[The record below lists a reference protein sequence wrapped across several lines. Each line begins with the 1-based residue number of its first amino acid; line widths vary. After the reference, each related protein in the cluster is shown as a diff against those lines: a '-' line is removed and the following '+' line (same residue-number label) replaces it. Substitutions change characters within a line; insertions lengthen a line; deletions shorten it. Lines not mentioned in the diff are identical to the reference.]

1 MKVLMA
7 QLNPKI
13 GDLVGNTDKV
23 LKTIEM
29 GKEQGVDCILFP
41 EMTLCGYAPHD
52 LVLHDNF
59 ISEMEDQLDRVV
71 RASEGIA
78 VVVGLLRRNPIYEEK
93 NLLISAAIIDNG
105 ELQGFYDKQLLP
117 TYDVFNERRYFARGK
132 QTKVWTIAG
141 KRVGI
146 LICEDMWQHAGEAI
160 SGTSYSHDPVKELI
174 PYKPDIM
181 FNLTASPFQSAK
193 ADVRVEMCR
202 ATVNTLKCPL
212 LYACQ
217 VGASGTV
224 ICDGY
229 SIYMNAKGEVVR
241 VGKGFQED
249 FMVIDTDA
257 PTHPTSF
264 EHSTMGDMHAALIL
278 GVKDY
283 FVKSNNTKAII
294 GITGGLDSALVAAIA
309 SKALGH
315 ENIIGV
321 HLPSV
326 YTSEEQTQDA
336 RKLAENLDIKLVEIP
351 IEGINSTFEE
361 ALAPHF
367 DLQEDCA
374 TDENLIQR
382 VRATILMA
390 FANKHKAL
398 LLASCNKTEIG
409 IGHCALYGDMAGAI
423 SVIGDVVKT
432 ECYQLARYINKSK
445 EMIPQSI
452 IDKPTSEE
460 VRHHAKDYFH
470 LPSYEVIDRIIK
482 GYVEDYKSP
491 ETIAKTEDIDQKIVN
506 DVIRKIYKT
515 EHKRRQAAPSL
526 RVSKKSFAVGRKK
539 PLHYQGTIHE
549 KIY

>member
-13 GDLVGNTDKV
+13 GDLSGNTDKV

-29 GKEQGVDCILFP
+29 GKEKGVDCILFP

-59 ISEMEDQLDRVV
+59 IDEMEDKLDRVV
-71 RASEGIA
+71 KASKGIA
-78 VVVGLLRRNPIYEEK
+78 VVVGLIRRNPTYEEK
-93 NLLISAAIIDNG
+93 KLLISAAVIDDG
-105 ELQGFYDKQLLP
+105 KLLGFHDKWLLP

-132 QTKVWTIAG
+132 TTQVWEIAG

-146 LICEDMWQHAGEAI
+146 LICEDMWQHAGEEI
-160 SGTSYSHDPVKELI
+160 SGTSYPWDPVKELTV
-174 PYKPDIM
+174 YKPDVL

-193 ADVRVEMCR
+193 ADIRVEVCR
-202 ATVNTLKCPL
+202 ATAKTLSCPVF
-212 LYACQ
+212 YACQ

-229 SIYMNAKGEVVR
+229 SLYMNAGGEVVR
-241 VGKGFQED
+241 VAKGFQED
-249 FMVIDTDA
+249 FMVIDTEA
-257 PTHPTSF
+257 PTHATSF
-264 EHSTMGDMHAALIL
+264 EHSVMGDMHAALVL

-283 FVKSNNTKAII
+283 FKKSNNTKAVI
-294 GITGGLDSALVAAIA
+294 GITGGLDSALVSVIA
-309 SKALGH
+309 EKALGK
-315 ENIIGV
+315 ENILGI

-326 YTSEEQTQDA
+326 YTTKEQTEDA
-336 RKLAENLDIKLVEIP
+336 RKLAKSLDIKLIEIP
-351 IEGINSTFEE
+351 IEGINAAFEE
-361 ALAPHF
+361 AISPYF

-374 TDENLIQR
+374 TDENLINR
-382 VRATILMA
+382 IRMSVLMS
-390 FANKHKAL
+390 FANKEKAL
-398 LLASCNKTEIG
+398 LLATANKTEIG
-409 IGHCALYGDMAGAI
+409 IGHCTLYGDMAGAI

-432 ECYQLARYINKSK
+432 DCYQLARYINKK
-445 EMIPQSI
+445 EEIIPQSI

-460 VRHHAKDYFH
+460 VRHHAKDYFS
-470 LPSYEVIDRIIK
+470 LPSYEIIDRIIK

-491 ETIAKTEDIDQKIVN
+491 ETIAKTENIDINMVM

-539 PLHYQGTIHE
+539 PLHYQGTIQE